1 MQYQT
6 LLYDVA
12 DGVATITLNRP
23 EVKNALNQRMRAE
36 ILHAVRKAQGDSRVL
51 VLTGAGDAFC
61 SGQDLGDAKNVSD
74 IDLEGTLR
82 NEYGPMMQAIYD
94 CEIPT
99 ITAVNGVAAGAGASL
114 ALSTDVVIAG
124 GSAKFIL
131 AFARIGLVPDAGA
144 TYWLPR
150 QIGHAR
156 TMGMALFAEPVSAA
170 TAADWGMIWQ
180 VVDDAGLAQVVA
192 DRATQ
197 LANGP
202 TEAYKFIKQTLRQSS
217 DQTFEDQ
224 MLTESH
230 YQGLAARTRDFR
242 EGVLAFLEKR
252 APKYEG
258 R

>member
-1 MQYQT
+1 MQYET

-12 DGVATITLNRP
+12 DGIATITLNRP

-36 ILHAVRKAQGDSRVL
+36 IFHAVRTAQGEARVL

-82 NEYGPMMQAIYD
+82 TEYEPMMQAIHD
-94 CEIPT
+94 CDIPT
-99 ITAVNGVAAGAGASL
+99 IAAVNGVAAGAGASL

-124 GSAKFIL
+124 GSASFIL

-156 TMGMALFAEPVSAA
+156 AMGMALFAEPVDAQ

-180 VVDDAGLAQVVA
+180 AVDDAELSKVVA
-192 DRATQ
+192 SRAAT
-197 LANGP
+197 LAKGP
-202 TEAYKFIKQTLRQSS
+202 TEAYRYIKQALRVSF
-217 DQTFEDQ
+217 DQTFEQQ
-224 MLTESH
+224 MMAESH
-230 YQGLAARTRDFR
+230 LQGLAGKTRDFR
-242 EGVLAFLEKR
+242 EGVMAFLEKR
-252 APKYEG
+252 SPKYEG